1 MDKSA
6 MCNVA
11 DIIIF
16 EFNWLSCCM
25 CIASLHITDPE

>member
-6 MCNVA
+6 TCNVA

-16 EFNWLSCCM
+16 EFTQLPCCM
-25 CIASLHITDPE
+25 SIASLHITDPK